1 METSIPATLDGERID
16 RVLALLTGLSRSRVA
31 TLIAEGRLRIDDVE
45 VRTRS
50 RTVEEGQRVDFDLP
64 VVDLDA
70 PAVAPD
76 RGVEFDVVWSD
87 DDLVVV
93 DKPSGLVVHPGA
105 GHEAGTLVN
114 GLVAR
119 FPEITDVGQRDR
131 PGIVHRL
138 DRFTSGLLAVA
149 RTHQAYDALVSQLAA
164 RSVGRRYDALVWGS
178 IATDQGLIDAPI
190 GRSSRD
196 PTRMAVVDQGRE
208 ARTRY
213 QVVERF
219 TDPVEVTL
227 ADCALETGRTHQIRV
242 HLSAIEHP
250 VVGDTRYG
258 GARQSLALSRPFLH
272 ARHLE
277 LTHPVTGESL
287 AFEAPLPDELREVLA
302 HLG

>member
-1 METSIPATLDGERID
+1 
-16 RVLALLTGLSRSRVA
+16 
-31 TLIAEGRLRIDDVE
+31 
-45 VRTRS
+45 
-50 RTVEEGQRVDFDLP
+50 
-64 VVDLDA
+64 
-70 PAVAPD
+70 
-76 RGVEFDVVWSD
+76 
-87 DDLVVV
+87 
-93 DKPSGLVVHPGA
+93 
-105 GHEAGTLVN
+105 
-114 GLVAR
+114 
-119 FPEITDVGQRDR
+119 
-131 PGIVHRL
+131 
-138 DRFTSGLLAVA
+138 
-149 RTHQAYDALVSQLAA
+149 
-164 RSVGRRYDALVWGS
+164 
-178 IATDQGLIDAPI
+178 
-190 GRSSRD
+190 
-196 PTRMAVVDQGRE
+196 MAVVDQGRE

>member
-1 METSIPATLDGERID
+1 MIGSFSCVKIRFSRPAWGIGDTRDVCRTNRSPINSAGS
-16 RVLALLTGLSRSRVA
+16 SRNSSSSSGGKRS
-31 TLIAEGRLRIDDVE
+31 
-45 VRTRS
+45 TR
-50 RTVEEGQRVDFDLP
+50 
-64 VVDLDA
+64 
-70 PAVAPD
+70 
-76 RGVEFDVVWSD
+76 
-87 DDLVVV
+87 
-93 DKPSGLVVHPGA
+93 
-105 GHEAGTLVN
+105 N
-114 GLVAR
+114 G
-119 FPEITDVGQRDR
+119 FP
-131 PGIVHRL
+131 
-138 DRFTSGLLAVA
+138 GLLAVA
-149 RTHQAYDALVSQLAA
+149 RTQQAYDALVSQLAA

-178 IATDQGLIDAPI
+178 IATDQGVIDAPI